1 MQGKLFFRIKNDD
14 RVRFFFTRMRKKQVH
29 IKIHSKMHKGIEYI
43 FVLTILFV
51 VEIWHVFLFL
61 FWQPVLWGGSQRK
74 VTHRSLYMQVL
85 FAFLIFV
92 HLFKYTSSNKLR
104 YHKLSGTKRALCE
117 IPRILDIN
125 EVSSLNKTV
134 WIKCNET

>member
-1 MQGKLFFRIKNDD
+1 MTTSALRGKSEEGDP
-14 RVRFFFTRMRKKQVH
+14 Q
-29 IKIHSKMHKGIEYI
+29 E
-43 FVLTILFV
+43 
-51 VEIWHVFLFL
+51 
-61 FWQPVLWGGSQRK
+61 
-74 VTHRSLYMQVL
+74 SLHAS
-85 FAFLIFV
+85 FICFFLIFV

-134 WIKCNET
+134 